1 MVLSGRLALTLS
13 CSGSASVQSQV
24 DEIAAFIA
32 ANFELYRM
40 RPVVRPELEAMTI
53 VARWLRER
61 DPADGELIYLNGPQA
76 DAAAIARALA

>member
-1 MVLSGRLALTLS
+1 LRGFR
-13 CSGSASVQSQV
+13 GPSAQSHAN
-24 DEIAAFIA
+24 EIAAFIA
-32 ANFELYRM
+32 DNFEPYRL
-40 RPVVRPELEAMTI
+40 RPVARPELEAMTI

>member
-1 MVLSGRLALTLS
+1 MSGRRIDAVPS
-13 CSGSASVQSQV
+13 

-32 ANFELYRM
+32 DNFELYRM
-40 RPVVRPELEAMTI
+40 RPVARTELEAMTI

-76 DAAAIARALA
+76 GAAAITCALAC